1 MATAKPVQSAHTRD
15 TNEKLAN
22 LDNTTKETV
31 QRIDKVNNKIT
42 DLREQR
48 MRDPTR
54 WETRHS
60 NWHSPH

>member
-48 MRDPTR
+48 MRDPDTLCTSAVR
-54 WETRHS
+54 AA
-60 NWHSPH
+60 